1 MKRFARVHFLYL
13 LAIAIGTGIYAFGFV
28 AFNMVNHLAQG
39 GVAGLSL
46 ISYALWHI
54 DPSYVQLLINI
65 PLLMIGYRFLGRRTF
80 IYTIWGIVSLA
91 VWIWIFQRVS
101 FTINIGNDTLI
112 AALLAGVFSGSG
124 IGLVF
129 RFGGTTGGTD
139 ILAKLFQIKKG
150 IPVGRML
157 FIFDSCILALSLSYV
172 DLKHMMYTLIAS
184 FISMQM
190 INLIQNGG
198 YTVRGMLIITN
209 HHVEVA
215 KTIIEEIGR
224 SATYLHGEGAYSGTE
239 KEVLY
244 VVLNPSEIQEVKQIL
259 SVIDPNAF
267 ASVINVHEVV
277 GDFAPKRGRFKD
289 LKK

>member
-1 MKRFARVHFLYL
+1 MKRFGRVHFLYL

-28 AFNMVNHLAQG
+28 AFNMANHLAQG

-101 FTINIGNDTLI
+101 FTINI
-112 AALLAGVFSGSG
+112 S
-124 IGLVF
+124 
-129 RFGGTTGGTD
+129 
-139 ILAKLFQIKKG
+139 
-150 IPVGRML
+150 VGRML

-277 GDFAPKRGRFKD
+277 GDFSPKRGRFKD